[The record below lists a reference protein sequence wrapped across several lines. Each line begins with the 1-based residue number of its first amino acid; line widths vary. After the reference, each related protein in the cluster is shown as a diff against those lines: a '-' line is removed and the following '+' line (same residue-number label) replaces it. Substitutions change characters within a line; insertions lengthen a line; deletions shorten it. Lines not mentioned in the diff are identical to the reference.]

1 MQHISTLEKS
11 RDKARDVYRVGVKVT
26 VRPGIGGFTLPD
38 GNYIDGG
45 KDGGTKVVKVYED
58 SVQYVL
64 EQVET
69 APESIKAAQRAFD
82 LEIADRVR
90 LMSGSDRSAKAMLEA
105 IQAGNLND
113 DETAALANIRARTG
127 SSMEAHFHK
136 LEGRGILPLLAA
148 EEVPDSREIEP
159 QRAREVRSAEILA
172 DAITARAK
180 AKK

>member
-1 MQHISTLEKS
+1 MQHISTLETS

-26 VRPGIGGFTLPD
+26 ARSGIGGFTLPD

-45 KDGGTKVVKVYED
+45 GEKVIKVYED
-58 SVQYVL
+58 NVEQVL
-64 EQVET
+64 AMVET

-82 LEIADRVR
+82 LEVADRVR
-90 LMSGSDRSAKAMLEA
+90 LVSGSDRSAKDMLKA
-105 IQAGNLND
+105 IQAGELTE
-113 DETAALANIRARTG
+113 DETTALANVRARTG

-136 LEGRGILPLLAA
+136 LEGRGIQPLLAA
-148 EEVPDSREIEP
+148 ELVPDSREIEP

-180 AKK
+180 ASSKKG